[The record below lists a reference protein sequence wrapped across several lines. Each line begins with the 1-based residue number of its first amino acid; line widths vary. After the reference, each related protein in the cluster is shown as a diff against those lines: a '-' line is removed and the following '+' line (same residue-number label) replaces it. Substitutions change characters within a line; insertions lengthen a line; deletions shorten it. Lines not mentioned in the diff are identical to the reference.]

1 MLVVPGCA
9 MRFSRVQFILNMD
22 INEELGWS
30 LKNNL
35 LIFNFLLLGLP
46 DQIQLAPLHKE
57 RRAQS
62 LFGNGEELLF
72 LLCQGLKE
80 SVVVCGHRTW
90 FGRSIYLIHS
100 C

>member
-1 MLVVPGCA
+1 
-9 MRFSRVQFILNMD
+9 MD
-22 INEELGWS
+22 RNEELGWS

-35 LIFNFLLLGLP
+35 TVFNFLLLGLP

-57 RRAQS
+57 RRSQS
-62 LFGNGEELLF
+62 LLGNSEELLF

-80 SVVVCGHRTW
+80 SVVVCGQGAGFR
-90 FGRSIYLIHS
+90 RSIYLIHS